1 MKMMFEAGC
10 NFFDTA
16 E

>member
-1 MKMMFEAGC
+1 MKLMFEAGC